1 LKSKF
6 LSQAGNE
13 ILLKA
18 VIQAIPAYSMSIPSS
33 QGNV

>member
-6 LSQAGNE
+6 LSQAGKE
-13 ILLKA
+13 ILLKV
-18 VIQAIPAYSMSIPSS
+18 VIQAIPTCSMSIPSS